1 MDVVQSNIEPE
12 FKLNV
17 TAINIDLSQSPTVCV
32 ACLGTSPLV
41 IASVSRAFRA
51 LVIYLLKIYH
61 PIVNTDRLDITV
73 ILKMDAKLSEK
84 SNFETPEGV
93 LTKARVPSE
102 IQCM

>member
-1 MDVVQSNIEPE
+1 MDVVESNIEPE

-32 ACLGTSPLV
+32 PCLGTSPLGF
-41 IASVSRAFRA
+41 ASVSRAFRA

-61 PIVNTDRLDITV
+61 PRVNTDRLNITV
-73 ILKMDAKLSEK
+73 ILKMDSKLSEK